1 MIIENIGQYTSD
13 ISKIH
18 EQNFDF
24 GWKDSEFIE
33 TLTKPT
39 TLAKSVKIND
49 EVQSFI
55 FLSYISQEAEIL
67 TLATRSDAQNQGIAT
82 ALLNAVIDDLK
93 GLGCESIFLEVAI
106 DNPPALALYK
116 KLGFER
122 VGLRKSYYSRRVGPP
137 VDGHVLRL
145 DLRGG

>member
-1 MIIENIGQYTSD
+1 MIIENISHYDPD
-13 ISKIH
+13 ISIIH

-33 TLTKPT
+33 ILAKNT
-39 TLAKSVKIND
+39 TLAKYVKIND
-49 EVQSFI
+49 KIQSFV

-67 TLATRSDAQNQGIAT
+67 TLATRSDLQNRGMAT
-82 ALLNAVIDDLK
+82 ALLTAVIDELK
-93 GLGCESIFLEVAI
+93 GLGGESIFLEVAV
-106 DNPPALALYK
+106 DNPAALSLYK

-122 VGLRKSYYSRRVGPP
+122 VGLRKSYYSRRIGPP

-145 DLRGG
+145 NLA

>member
-1 MIIENIGQYTSD
+1 MIIENIGQYTPD

-33 TLTKPT
+33 LLAKNT
-39 TLAKSVKIND
+39 TLAKFAKVND
-49 EVQSFI
+49 EIQSFI

-67 TLATRSDAQNQGIAT
+67 TLATRSECQNQGMAT

-93 GLGCESIFLEVAI
+93 GRQCESIFLEVAV
-106 DNPPALALYK
+106 DNPAALALYK
-116 KLGFER
+116 KLGFAR
-122 VGLRKSYYSRRVGPP
+122 VGLRKS
-137 VDGHVLRL
+137 
-145 DLRGG
+145 

>member
-1 MIIENIGQYTSD
+1 MIIENIGQYTPD
-13 ISKIH
+13 ISEIH

-33 TLTKPT
+33 LLAKNT
-39 TLAKSVKIND
+39 TLAKCVKINH
-49 EVQSFI
+49 EIQSFV

-67 TLATRSDAQNQGIAT
+67 TLSTRSEAQNQGIAT

-93 GLGCESIFLEVAI
+93 HRECESIFLEVAI
-106 DNPPALALYK
+106 DNPAALALYK